1 MSFPVYL
8 DYNATTPVLKETANA
23 LVNLLVDDFGN
34 AASTT
39 HRFGWKAAE
48 KVKSVRAN
56 LAQALNCEPNELYFN
71 SGATEGLNTTIK
83 GLFSAYASKGK
94 HYISAKTEH
103 KAVLDSLAFIEAQ
116 GAEISWLELGK
127 SGQVSITELQN
138 LLRPDTVAVCLMLA
152 NNETGV
158 IQDISSLAKVTH
170 DAGAILVCDATQA
183 VGKIP
188 VDVQAL
194 GVDVMVF
201 SGHKCYAMKGIGG
214 MFVRRKNPRVKI
226 LPLLHG
232 GGHENGLRSGTL
244 NVPGIV
250 SMELSLK
257 IILEGL
263 LQESNRQMALR
274 NLLEAGLK
282 ERGGIIVAEQSMR
295 LPNTTMVLLPE
306 ITAEKLITQ
315 LPQYAFSTGSAC
327 TSALPK
333 PSHVLLAMGYTEN
346 QAFSAI
352 RISTGRNT
360 HEKDVI
366 AFLDDLTQIL
376 GVSSH

>member
-1 MSFPVYL
+1 MSFPIYL
-8 DYNATTPVLKETANA
+8 DYNATTPVLKETADA

-48 KVKSVRAN
+48 KVKTARAN
-56 LAQALNCEPNELYFN
+56 LAKTLNCEPNELYFN

-94 HYISAKTEH
+94 HFISSKTEH
-103 KAVLDSLAFIEAQ
+103 KAVMDSLAFIESQ
-116 GAEISWLELGK
+116 GAEISWLEVDK
-127 SGQVSITELQN
+127 SGLVPLLELQSK
-138 LLRPDTVAVCLMLA
+138 LRPDTVAVCLMLA

-158 IQDISSLAKVTH
+158 IQDLSTLAKAIH
-170 DAGAILVCDATQA
+170 DVGAILVCDATQA

-194 GVDVMVF
+194 GVDVLVF

-226 LPLLHG
+226 FPLLHG

-250 SMELSLK
+250 SMELSLQ
-257 IILEGL
+257 IILGSL
-263 LQESNRQMALR
+263 LTESNRQIGLKH
-274 NLLEAGLK
+274 LLETGLK
-282 ERGGIIVAEQSMR
+282 ELGGIIVGEPSLR
-295 LPNTTMVLLPE
+295 LPNTTMVLMPG
-306 ITAEKLITQ
+306 IKAEKLITQ
-315 LPQYAFSTGSAC
+315 LPQFAFSTGSAC

-333 PSHVLLAMGYTEN
+333 PSHVLLAMGYSEN
-346 QAFSAI
+346 EAFSAI
-352 RISTGRNT
+352 RISTGRFT
-360 HEKDVI
+360 DEKHI
-366 AFLDDLTQIL
+366 LAFLADLKQCLEI
-376 GVSSH
+376 